1 MKAVKTVKTV
11 KTKRPCIA
19 WKEKYQAPNSKN
31 NSTRC
36 WVLPPSDELLDDFRA
51 CGGQIDALVSAL
63 SKNAKRKQLL
73 LAQIFE
79 RLNEKSF
86 AAEWQNVSNAAE
98 LAAKAMPHLK
108 VIEIGKALKEVGIQP
123 ESDLVRELEDA
134 VKLAR

>member
-1 MKAVKTVKTV
+1 MKAVKTV

-51 CGGQIDALVSAL
+51 CGGQVDVLVSAL
-63 SKNAKRKQLL
+63 SKNTKRKQLL

-79 RLNEKSF
+79 RLNEKTF
-86 AAEWQNVSNAAE
+86 AAQWQNVSEAAE
-98 LAAKAMPHLK
+98 LAAKVMPHIK
-108 VIEIGKALKEVGIQP
+108 VIEIGKALTEAGFQP
-123 ESDLVRELEDA
+123 KGELMRELEDA